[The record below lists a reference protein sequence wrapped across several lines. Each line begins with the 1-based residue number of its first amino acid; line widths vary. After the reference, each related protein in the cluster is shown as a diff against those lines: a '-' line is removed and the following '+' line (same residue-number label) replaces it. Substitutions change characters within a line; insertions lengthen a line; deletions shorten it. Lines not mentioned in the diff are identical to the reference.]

1 MRKGIF
7 LVAFIPW
14 SLWALSQRP
23 LFSKKDGKT
32 NNAVVDMVALSL
44 DNGGHVEKKWLDPL
58 LSNATSRIHDNGVV
72 ELRYASGLRSYSVAG
87 KEPKTRF
94 KQAGALFPKGWIKEN
109 VGGTEITH
117 VQTRPILD
125 RISKAYRKYLPLKYA
140 FKFEM
145 EMSLIEQLDQF
156 LLEMILS
163 GSPDDL
169 AYMLKEYPHKVSVES
184 QVGRTVYLKL
194 DNPITNGVSILR
206 VKGVMPKRN
215 ILGRFVTHLTSEGW

>member
-1 MRKGIF
+1 M
-7 LVAFIPW
+7 
-14 SLWALSQRP
+14 SQRP

-32 NNAVVDMVALSL
+32 NNAVVDIVALSL